1 MTEYSIIY
9 APLDQATRTEQVVER
24 LSNAIISGILQ
35 TDAQLP
41 NENELSRLLGVSPV
55 TVRDA
60 LNTLRARQLIDT
72 RRGRHGGSFVCQV
85 PVEAMRKYH
94 PLRLMASGELADF
107 SEFHCAV
114 IGHSARL
121 AAQRSTPGELRKLE
135 QLIDSFAAATQPD
148 ARIQT
153 DMRCLLTLA
162 SQSQS
167 ARLANQELEIQAE
180 WTPLMGLLYQEAAV
194 HSEVAAAWRT
204 LLAALYK
211 GDDLACYQLA
221 QKMITQ
227 ITDHLLECKLR
238 VDTDAPF
245 LQRSDR
251 E

>member
-1 MTEYSIIY
+1 MTTHSIVY

-35 TDAQLP
+35 TDEQLP

-72 RRGRHGGSFVCQV
+72 RRGRYGGSFVCQV
-85 PVEAMRKYH
+85 PVETMRKYH
-94 PLRLMASGELADF
+94 PLQLMASGELADF

-121 AAQRSTPGELRKLE
+121 AAQRSTPGELKKLG

-148 ARIQT
+148 ARIQA
-153 DMRCLLTLA
+153 DMRCLLTLV
-162 SQSQS
+162 SQAQS
-167 ARLANQELEIQAE
+167 ARLANQELEIQVE
-180 WTPLMGLLYQEAAV
+180 WAPLMVFLYREAAV
-194 HSEVAAAWRT
+194 HGEVAVVWRT
-204 LLAALYK
+204 LLASLYK

-221 QKMITQ
+221 QKMITR
-227 ITDHLLECKLR
+227 ITDHLLEYKLR
-238 VDTDAPF
+238 MDTDATF
-245 LQRSDR
+245 LQGSDH

>member
-1 MTEYSIIY
+1 M
-9 APLDQATRTEQVVER
+9 AR

-35 TDAQLP
+35 TDEQLP
-41 NENELSRLLGVSPV
+41 NENELSRRLGVSPV

-85 PVEAMRKYH
+85 SVETMRKYH

-114 IGHSARL
+114 IGHSAQL
-121 AAQRSTPGELRKLE
+121 AAQRSMPGELRKLE
-135 QLIDSFAAATQPD
+135 QLIDSFAAAAQPD
-148 ARIQT
+148 IRIQT

-162 SQSQS
+162 SQAQS

-180 WTPLMGLLYQEAAV
+180 WTPLMGILYQEAAI
-194 HSEVAAAWRT
+194 HSEVAAAWHT

-211 GDDLACYQLA
+211 GDGLACYQLA
-221 QKMITQ
+221 QKMIIR

-238 VDTDAPF
+238 MDADEPF
-245 LQRSDR
+245 LQGSDR

>member
-1 MTEYSIIY
+1 MTAYSIIY

-35 TDAQLP
+35 ADEQLP
-41 NENELSRLLGVSPV
+41 NENELSRRLGVSPV

-85 PVEAMRKYH
+85 SVEMMRKYH
-94 PLRLMASGELADF
+94 PLRLVASGELADF

-121 AAQRSTPGELRKLE
+121 AAQRSTQGELKKLE

-148 ARIQT
+148 ARIQA

-180 WTPLMGLLYQEAAV
+180 WTPLIVHLYREAAV
-194 HSEVAAAWRT
+194 HSEVANAWRT

-211 GDDLACYQLA
+211 GDDLACYPLA

-238 VDTDAPF
+238 VDTGAPF
-245 LQRSDR
+245 LQSSDR

>member
-1 MTEYSIIY
+1 MTAHSIVY

-35 TDAQLP
+35 TDEQLP

-85 PVEAMRKYH
+85 SVETMRKYH

-121 AAQRSTPGELRKLE
+121 AAQRSTTGELIKLE
-135 QLIDSFAAATQPD
+135 QLIDSFASATQPD

-162 SQSQS
+162 SQAQS

-180 WTPLMGLLYQEAAV
+180 WVPLMVLLYREAAI
-194 HSEVAAAWRT
+194 HSEVAAAWYT

-211 GDDLACYQLA
+211 GDGLACYQLA
-221 QKMITQ
+221 QKMITR

-238 VDTDAPF
+238 IDTDTSF

>member
-1 MTEYSIIY
+1 MTAYSIVY

-35 TDAQLP
+35 ADEQLP

-85 PVEAMRKYH
+85 SIETMQKYH
-94 PLRLMASGELADF
+94 PLRMMASGELADF

-121 AAQRSTPGELRKLE
+121 AAQRSTPGELKKLG
-135 QLIDSFAAATQPD
+135 QLIENFAAATQPD
-148 ARIQT
+148 IRMQT

-162 SQSQS
+162 SQAQS

-180 WTPLMGLLYQEAAV
+180 WLSLVVILYREDAI
-194 HSEVAAAWRT
+194 HSEVASAWNT

-211 GDDLACYQLA
+211 GDSLACYQLA

-227 ITDHLLECKLR
+227 ITDRLLECKLR
-238 VDTDAPF
+238 MDTDAPF
-245 LQRSDR
+245 LQGSYRK
-251 E
+251 

>member
-1 MTEYSIIY
+1 MMAYSIVY

-24 LSNAIISGILQ
+24 LSNAIISGVLQ
-35 TDAQLP
+35 TDEQLP

-60 LNTLRARQLIDT
+60 LNTLRTRQLIDT
-72 RRGRHGGSFVCQV
+72 RRGRHGGSFVCQA
-85 PVEAMRKYH
+85 PVEIMRKYH

-121 AAQRSTPGELRKLE
+121 AAQRSTPGELEMLG

-148 ARIQT
+148 ARIQA

-162 SQSQS
+162 SQAQS

-180 WTPLMGLLYQEAAV
+180 WTPLVALLYREAAV
-194 HSEVAAAWRT
+194 HSEVVTAWRS
-204 LLAALYK
+204 LLDVLHKA
-211 GDDLACYQLA
+211 DDFACYQLA
-221 QKMITQ
+221 QGMIAR

-238 VDTDAPF
+238 MDTDAFF
-245 LQRSDR
+245 LQKPAR

>member
-1 MTEYSIIY
+1 MTAYSIVY

-35 TDAQLP
+35 TDEQLP

-60 LNTLRARQLIDT
+60 LNTLRARQLIET

-85 PVEAMRKYH
+85 SVEIMRKYH

-121 AAQRSTPGELRKLE
+121 AAQRSTTSELRKLE
-135 QLIDSFAAATQPD
+135 QLIDSFAAAIQPD

-162 SQSQS
+162 SQAQS

-180 WTPLMGLLYQEAAV
+180 WASLMELLYREAAI
-194 HSEVAAAWRT
+194 HSEVVAAWRT
-204 LLAALYK
+204 LLSALYK
-211 GDDLACYQLA
+211 GDDLACYRLA
-221 QKMITQ
+221 QEMITR
-227 ITDHLLECKLR
+227 ITDHLLECKFR
-238 VDTDAPF
+238 MDTDAS
-245 LQRSDR
+245 LL
-251 E
+251 